1 MLDFLSLFLFLFWD
15 EGGKYSTN
23 LTSGHVPFSE
33 QLSAVFHFLF
43 SFVLS
48 FSLFL
53 GTSHLWMGWRRRR
66 RRSCSSSFHSS
77 RTCWW
82 VTMAAFSLSQLP
94 AFVEPWR
101 SSIAVYFLRLQ
112 SYLIA
117 TFFFSPLFFP
127 RFTLPVSLLRTE
139 WVNWPLFQSHGR
151 KLWWLTGTDII
162 FLFYF
167 FPLWPL
173 RNSKCKK
180 KCCFF
185 IRILN
190 KANIKK
196 NSVINCCEKTETI
209 FVINI
214 SIFFSCPHS
223 VLRKKLQACFYKS
236 CWNTLNRGRSKIF
249 STIIF
254 FLALYQYRFR

>member
-1 MLDFLSLFLFLFWD
+1 MALIVWKTNSHHRCRVKIFFLSLFLFLFWD

-66 RRSCSSSFHSS
+66 RRWRSCSSSFHSS

-117 TFFFSPLFFP
+117 TFFFLSLFF
-127 RFTLPVSLLRTE
+127 
-139 WVNWPLFQSHGR
+139 
-151 KLWWLTGTDII
+151 
-162 FLFYF
+162 
-167 FPLWPL
+167 
-173 RNSKCKK
+173 
-180 KCCFF
+180 
-185 IRILN
+185 
-190 KANIKK
+190 
-196 NSVINCCEKTETI
+196 
-209 FVINI
+209 
-214 SIFFSCPHS
+214 
-223 VLRKKLQACFYKS
+223 
-236 CWNTLNRGRSKIF
+236 F
-249 STIIF
+249 STF
-254 FLALYQYRFR
+254 HTSCLSAQDWVS